1 MQSRRQPRKEKR
13 QSRVFLKSKKVY
25 LLEGWICS
33 TIEAVRTAERERERG
48 VVDFLLLYCC
58 WCNTKSVESSGKWR
72 IEKRRAG
79 TKRLQKIG
87 VSAGLYARDFNEIGR
102 AYMLCW
108 MNPVEPT
115 VYKCMPSFI
124 HIVSKFLRML
134 WCEMLRLF
142 DCSWEMS
149 EIGQTPRVQ
158 PEKYLIYRVL
168 YI

>member
-13 QSRVFLKSKKVY
+13 QSRVFLKSKKGY

-33 TIEAVRTAERERERG
+33 TYYRGGENGGEREREG
-48 VVDFLLLYCC
+48 WLTFCYCC
-58 WCNTKSVESSGKWR
+58 CCCNTKSVQSSGKWR

-87 VSAGLYARDFNEIGR
+87 VWLICKRFQRNRQSLYALLNEPSR
-102 AYMLCW
+102 R
-108 MNPVEPT
+108 VELT

-124 HIVSKFLRML
+124 HIVSKCLRML

-158 PEKYLIYRVL
+158 PGK
-168 YI
+168 

>member
-13 QSRVFLKSKKVY
+13 QSRVFLKSKKGY

-33 TIEAVRTAERERERG
+33 TIEAVRTVERERERG

-87 VSAGLYARDFNEIGR
+87 VCWLICKRFQRNRQSLYALLNEPSR
-102 AYMLCW
+102 ADGI
-108 MNPVEPT
+108 
-115 VYKCMPSFI
+115 YKCMPSFI
-124 HIVSKFLRML
+124 HIVSKLLRML

-158 PEKYLIYRVL
+158 PGKYLIYRVL